1 MAATPHT
8 GTPEG
13 GTDAAR
19 TVYFDHAATSWPK
32 APGVADAMT
41 HALAE
46 LGGNPGRGAYRMAV
60 DTERS
65 INSVRR
71 DVAAFLG
78 VAEPTDLVFQPGCTQ
93 ALNLALF
100 GLIAPGDRVVA
111 CPAEHNA
118 VARPLNVLS
127 QRGVEVVL
135 AQTDDAGF
143 VELESVEALVAE
155 APTRAVVCQHAGNVT
170 GAIQP
175 IADLA
180 DIAHEHGALIIV
192 DGAQA
197 GGHIPVD
204 LAALS
209 VDVWACSGHKGLL
222 GPQGVGLLYLA
233 PACEPDE
240 LVFGGTGQGE
250 SELPIGPKHR
260 PDRYEA
266 GTPNVPGI
274 AGLGAAV
281 RWLAGNADAQRAHEA
296 ALVRRLIDGIASLA
310 GYRMLGPGPEEPR
323 VPVVSVV
330 HEVAPADQ
338 LAFALD
344 RRYGVAVRS
353 GLHCA
358 PWAHRSLGTLDAGA
372 LRLSVGYGLTQD
384 DVDLVVEALGVLGSE
399 LSRSEQ
405 GR

>member
-1 MAATPHT
+1 M
-8 GTPEG
+8 
-13 GTDAAR
+13 
-19 TVYFDHAATSWPK
+19 
-32 APGVADAMT
+32 
-41 HALAE
+41 
-46 LGGNPGRGAYRMAV
+46 
-60 DTERS
+60 
-65 INSVRR
+65 
-71 DVAAFLG
+71 
-78 VAEPTDLVFQPGCTQ
+78 
-93 ALNLALF
+93 
-100 GLIAPGDRVVA
+100 VA

-135 AQTDDAGF
+135 AEADDAGF
-143 VELESVEALVAE
+143 VDLESVEALVAE

-175 IADLA
+175 VADLA
-180 DIAHEHGALIIV
+180 DIAHEHGALMIV

-197 GGHIPVD
+197 GGHLPVD
-204 LAALS
+204 LAELS

-233 PACEPDE
+233 PSCEPDE

-274 AGLGAAV
+274 VGLGAAI
-281 RWLAGNADAQRAHEA
+281 RWLTDNADAQRAHEA
-296 ALVRRLIDGIASLA
+296 ALMRRLLDGIASLP
-310 GYRMLGPGPEEPR
+310 GYRMLGPGAEEPR

-330 HEVAPADQ
+330 HDVAPAEQ

-358 PWAHRSLGTLDAGA
+358 PWAHRSLGTLESGA
-372 LRLSVGYGLTQD
+372 LRLSVGYGLTEAD
-384 DVDLVVEALGVLGSE
+384 IDVAIEALGILGRE
-399 LSRSEQ
+399 FAEQKQGVDPRSRQTSAPEV
-405 GR
+405 RET